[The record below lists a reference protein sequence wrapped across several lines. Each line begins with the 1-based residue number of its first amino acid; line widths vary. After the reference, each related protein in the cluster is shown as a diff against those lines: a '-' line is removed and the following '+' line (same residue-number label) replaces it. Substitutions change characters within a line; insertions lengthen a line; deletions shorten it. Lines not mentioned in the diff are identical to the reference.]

1 MIYKHLLQYQ
11 HLPFPKFSYLRFANI
26 FIKMDVI
33 VLVTSLVILLVAV
46 LFFFKRPQAGGT
58 ISADEFERL
67 KNEYNKLNISLAIA
81 EQKTSGVIAE
91 KESITFLLKEEK
103 DRLHEELLLMRGNLD
118 QANQALESARSYY
131 KSQQEKLTEQK
142 AEIQQVRDYFQ
153 KEFENIAEKLLKEK
167 SKEFIDVNRTNLDI
181 ILNPLKENLKAFEDK
196 VDKVYNMEA
205 AERNTMK
212 GVITQLMELNKQISD
227 EAQNLTKAL
236 KGDNKKQ
243 GNWGEVIL
251 ERVLERSG
259 LVRDQEYR
267 LQASLTGIDG
277 SRLQPDVVI
286 DLPDDKHL
294 IIDAKVSLIA
304 YERLVNCETE
314 DERKLYSKAHVES
327 IRNHVQGL
335 SSKNY
340 HDLYQVNSPDFVLL
354 FIPIESSFSFAV
366 QIDSELFSD
375 AWDKRV
381 VIVSPSTL
389 LATLRTIASIWKQER
404 QNRNV
409 LEIARLSGAMYDKFV
424 GFIGDMEGIGKNIKL
439 SQSAYDNALNKL
451 VEGNGNLTK
460 TAEKIKSLGAKAN
473 KQIDAKYI
481 LEESGDEEK

>member
-1 MIYKHLLQYQ
+1 MSVAFL
-11 HLPFPKFSYLRFANI
+11 
-26 FIKMDVI
+26 I
-33 VLVTSLVILLVAV
+33 VSVLILVIAV
-46 LFFFKRPQAGGT
+46 YFFLKKPAADGV
-58 ISADEFERL
+58 SADELLRLKAESDQLKITVARSEERASGLMAERDKSDKLLQDERIRYDASVSTLNQELLTEKNRMAKAEESFKAQRERL
-67 KNEYNKLNISLAIA
+67 ME
-81 EQKTSGVIAE
+81 
-91 KESITFLLKEEK
+91 
-103 DRLHEELLLMRGNLD
+103 
-118 QANQALESARSYY
+118 
-131 KSQQEKLTEQK
+131 QEKSIQ
-142 AEIQQVRDYFQ
+142 EIQQKFQ
-153 KEFENIAEKLLKEK
+153 LEFQNVANKLLDEK
-167 SKEFIDVNRTNLDI
+167 SQKFVETNRANLDI
-181 ILNPLKENLKAFEDK
+181 LLNPLKENIKAFEEK

-205 AERNTMK
+205 AERNTLK
-212 GVITQLMELNKQISD
+212 GVITQLMELNQLISN

-259 LVRDQEYR
+259 LVKDQEYR
-267 LQASLTGIDG
+267 VQTSFTGNDG
-277 SRLQPDVVI
+277 SRLQPDVII

-294 IIDAKVSLIA
+294 VIDSKVSLIA

-314 DERKLYSKAHVES
+314 EERKLFSKGHVES
-327 IRNHVQGL
+327 IRSHVNGL
-335 SSKNY
+335 SAKNY
-340 HDLYQVNSPDFVLL
+340 HDLHQINSPDFVLL

-366 QIDSELFSD
+366 QIDAELFSD

-424 GFIGDMEGIGKNIKL
+424 GFVGDMEGIGKNIKQ
-439 SQSAYDNALNKL
+439 SQSAYDNAISKL
-451 VEGNGNLTK
+451 TEGNGNLTK

-473 KQIDAKYI
+473 KQIDQKY
-481 LEESGDEEK
+481 LSEE

>member
-1 MIYKHLLQYQ
+1 MTV
-11 HLPFPKFSYLRFANI
+11 A
-26 FIKMDVI
+26 
-33 VLVTSLVILLVAV
+33 VLVASLVILLIAV
-46 LFFFKRPQAGGT
+46 LLFLKKPAAADG
-58 ISADEFERL
+58 ISADEVARL
-67 KNEYNKLNISLAIA
+67 KNENTVLNISLAKA
-81 EQKTSGVIAE
+81 EERALGLGLERDKADKLLQDERERYDAATTLLNQELVTEKNRMAKAE
-91 KESITFLLKEEK
+91 ESFKAQRE
-103 DRLHEELLLMRGNLD
+103 RLGE
-118 QANQALESARSYY
+118 
-131 KSQQEKLTEQK
+131 QEKSIQD
-142 AEIQQVRDYFQ
+142 IQQKFQ
-153 KEFENIAEKLLKEK
+153 KEFENVAEKLLKEK
-167 SKEFIDVNRTNLDI
+167 SKEFVDVNRSNLDL

-212 GVITQLMELNKQISD
+212 GVITQLMDLNKQISD

-259 LVRDQEYR
+259 LVKDQEYR
-267 LQASLTGIDG
+267 LQASLTGADG

-294 IIDAKVSLIA
+294 IIDSKVSLIA

-314 DERKLYSKAHVES
+314 DERKLFSKAHIES
-327 IRNHVQGL
+327 IRSHVHGL

-340 HDLYQVNSPDFVLL
+340 HDLYQINSPDFVLL

-366 QIDSELFSD
+366 QIDAELFSD

-424 GFIGDMEGIGKNIKL
+424 GFVTDMESIGKNIKQ
-439 SQSAYDNALNKL
+439 SQSAYDNAINKL
-451 VEGNGNLTK
+451 TEGNGNLTK

-473 KQIDAKYI
+473 KQLDQKYI
-481 LEESGDEEK
+481 EAGDEETGE

>member
-1 MIYKHLLQYQ
+1 LLI
-11 HLPFPKFSYLRFANI
+11 FFA
-26 FIKMDVI
+26 KMSVAFLI
-33 VLVTSLVILLVAV
+33 VSVLILVIAV
-46 LFFFKRPQAGGT
+46 YFFLKKPAADGF
-58 ISADEFERL
+58 SADEQLRLKAESDQLKIAVARSEERAYGLIAERDKSDKLLQDERIRYDAAVSTLNQELLTEKNRMAKAEESFKAQRERL
-67 KNEYNKLNISLAIA
+67 ME
-81 EQKTSGVIAE
+81 
-91 KESITFLLKEEK
+91 
-103 DRLHEELLLMRGNLD
+103 
-118 QANQALESARSYY
+118 
-131 KSQQEKLTEQK
+131 QEKSIQ
-142 AEIQQVRDYFQ
+142 EIQQKFQ
-153 KEFENIAEKLLKEK
+153 LEFQNVANKLLDEK
-167 SKEFIDVNRTNLDI
+167 SQKFVETNRANLDI
-181 ILNPLKENLKAFEDK
+181 LLNPLKENIKAFEEK

-205 AERNTMK
+205 AERNTLK
-212 GVITQLMELNKQISD
+212 GVITQLMELNQLISN

-259 LVRDQEYR
+259 LVKDQEYR
-267 LQASLTGIDG
+267 IQASFTGNDG
-277 SRLQPDVVI
+277 SRLQPDVII

-294 IIDAKVSLIA
+294 VIDSKVSLIA

-314 DERKLYSKAHVES
+314 EERKLFSKGHVES
-327 IRNHVQGL
+327 IRSHVNGL
-335 SSKNY
+335 SAKNY
-340 HDLYQVNSPDFVLL
+340 HDLHQINSPDFVLL

-366 QIDSELFSD
+366 QIDAELFSD

-424 GFIGDMEGIGKNIKL
+424 GFVGDMEGIGKNIKQ
-439 SQSAYDNALNKL
+439 SQSAYDSAINKL
-451 VEGNGNLTK
+451 TEGNGNLTK

-473 KQIDAKYI
+473 KQIDQKYI
-481 LEESGDEEK
+481 SEE

>member
-1 MIYKHLLQYQ
+1 MLI
-11 HLPFPKFSYLRFANI
+11 FFA
-26 FIKMDVI
+26 KMSVAFLI
-33 VLVTSLVILLVAV
+33 VSVLILVIAV
-46 LFFFKRPQAGGT
+46 YFFLKKPAADGF
-58 ISADEFERL
+58 SADEQLRLKAESDQLKIAVARSEERAYGLIAERDKSDKLLQDERIRYDAAVSILNQELLTEKNRMAKAEESFKAQRERL
-67 KNEYNKLNISLAIA
+67 ME
-81 EQKTSGVIAE
+81 
-91 KESITFLLKEEK
+91 
-103 DRLHEELLLMRGNLD
+103 
-118 QANQALESARSYY
+118 
-131 KSQQEKLTEQK
+131 QEKSIQ
-142 AEIQQVRDYFQ
+142 EIQQKFQ
-153 KEFENIAEKLLKEK
+153 LEFQNVANKLLDEK
-167 SKEFIDVNRTNLDI
+167 SQKFVETNRANLDI
-181 ILNPLKENLKAFEDK
+181 LLNPLKENIKAFEEK

-205 AERNTMK
+205 AERNTLK
-212 GVITQLMELNKQISD
+212 GVITQLMELNQLISN

-259 LVRDQEYR
+259 LVKDQEYR
-267 LQASLTGIDG
+267 IQASFTGNDG
-277 SRLQPDVVI
+277 SRLQPDVII

-294 IIDAKVSLIA
+294 VIDSKVSLIA

-314 DERKLYSKAHVES
+314 EERKLFSKGHVES
-327 IRNHVQGL
+327 IRSHVNGL
-335 SSKNY
+335 SAKNY
-340 HDLYQVNSPDFVLL
+340 HDLHQINSPDFVLL

-366 QIDSELFSD
+366 QIDAELFSD

-424 GFIGDMEGIGKNIKL
+424 GFVGDMEGIGKNIKQ
-439 SQSAYDNALNKL
+439 SQSAYDSAINKL
-451 VEGNGNLTK
+451 TEGNGNLTK

-473 KQIDAKYI
+473 KQIDQKYI
-481 LEESGDEEK
+481 SEE